1 MRFLDSTAGKIA
13 AFAVVALLA
22 FGVGIL
28 ARSPSVVTPTT
39 ERAQVE
45 AIIKDYLLKN
55 PDVMRLAL
63 EEMER
68 HTQAQEETRKQES
81 VAKLS
86 PQIFQ
91 SKYQTVL
98 GNPDGKIQL
107 VEFFDYNCGYCK
119 RALNDLSQL
128 MKDNPDLRII
138 LKEFPVLGP
147 GSVEA
152 AQVAMA
158 LKKQIDPA
166 KYWEFHQKL
175 LGGSRGPVGK
185 AQALAVA
192 EEAGA
197 DLDKLQADMAGADVR
212 AGLGEVMNIAETLG
226 LNGTPSYIVGSEI
239 VVGAVG
245 AEKLQDKI
253 SNLRKCGKTDCI

>member
-1 MRFLDSTAGKIA
+1 MRFLDSVAGKIA

-22 FGVGIL
+22 FGVGLI
-28 ARSPSVVTPTT
+28 ARSPAVAPT

-55 PDVMRLAL
+55 PDVVRLAL

-68 HTQAQEETRKQES
+68 HNTAQEETRKQES

-86 PQIFQ
+86 PQIFR

-98 GNPDGKIQL
+98 GNPNGKIEL

-119 RALNDLSQL
+119 RALDDLAHL
-128 MKDNPDLRII
+128 MKTNPDLRVV

-152 AQVAMA
+152 AQVALA
-158 LKKQIDPA
+158 LHKQFDGP

-175 LGGSRGPVGK
+175 LGGRGQVGK
-185 AQALAVA
+185 AQALAA
-192 EEAGA
+192 ATETGA
-197 DLDKLQADMAGADVR
+197 DINKLQADMTGDDVR

-226 LNGTPSYIVGSEI
+226 LNGTPSYIVGTEI

-245 AEKLQDKI
+245 ADKLQSKI
-253 SNLRKCGKTDCI
+253 DNIRKCGKSDCI